1 MTIPSPVHDH
11 PFEMLLEPFSGSRL
25 PFEIFFSRSAVITI
39 RSKIFTSRSAVQD
52 HPFKI
57 LLEPFSRSG
66 LPFEI
71 FFSRDYHPFENFL
84 LPFSRHAN
92 PFGINY
98 QPFSVIRFK
107 RLREPFLT
115 RSTAVRFPRLTESR

>member
-1 MTIPSPVHDH
+1 MTIPSPVLDH
-11 PFEMLLEPFSGSRL
+11 PFELLEPFSRSGL

-98 QPFSVIRFK
+98 QPFSRSVSSVSNGFVSRF
-107 RLREPFLT
+107 LP
-115 RSTAVRFPRLTESR
+115 VRQPCVSPV

>member
-1 MTIPSPVHDH
+1 MTIPSPVLDH
-11 PFEMLLEPFSGSRL
+11 PFELLEPFSRSGL

-71 FFSRDYHPFENFL
+71 FFSRL
-84 LPFSRHAN
+84 AVITIRSKIFSCRSAVM
-92 PFGINY
+92 P
-98 QPFSVIRFK
+98 IRS
-107 RLREPFLT
+107 E
-115 RSTAVRFPRLTESR
+115 